1 MHITVAEK
9 RLILSKYRFTR
20 LSIKKFMKNKL
31 YFDHLISLMFAF
43 FPKDLPIKIN
53 AMLVK
58 EIINPGG
65 ISHHQYPRISADAAC
80 ASCSICP
87 QVGKLGSPNP
97 RKLNEDSYNIA
108 AGTANAKLAKV
119 KGNN

>member
-1 MHITVAEK
+1 
-9 RLILSKYRFTR
+9 
-20 LSIKKFMKNKL
+20 
-31 YFDHLISLMFAF
+31 
-43 FPKDLPIKIN
+43 
-53 AMLVK
+53 MLVK

-87 QVGKLGSPNP
+87 QVGKVGSPNP

-108 AGTANAKLAKV
+108 AGTANAKLARV
-119 KGNN
+119 KGNNWGTIWRKIIFKYSHFRQDVSFYIRIRHEAFYFLDK